1 MTAADRPLSDRQE
14 KFAQL
19 VASGTMS
26 QSEAYRQA
34 YPASLKW
41 KPDVV
46 HVRASEDAASSRI
59 RVRIEE
65 LRRAAAAAAKLDA
78 TEVLAEVRKLAHSD
92 IGNLM
97 HPDGRVKLPHEL
109 DAGTRAAVKKFKID
123 ELGRIEYEFWD
134 KGAALDKA
142 MKNLG
147 LYEKDNSQKPA
158 VKIDRIELVPL
169 AGSKDEPKAVE

>member
-1 MTAADRPLSDRQE
+1 MTTADRPLTGRQA
-14 KFAQL
+14 KFAEL
-19 VASGTMS
+19 VASGKCA
-26 QSEAYRQA
+26 QVEAYREA
-34 YPASLKW
+34 YPASKKW
-41 KPDVV
+41 KPEIAVQ
-46 HVRASEDAASSRI
+46 AASRLVSHSN
-59 RVRIEE
+59 VSTTIER

-97 HPDGRVKLPHEL
+97 HADGRVKLPHEL
-109 DAGTRAAVKKFKID
+109 DAATRAAVKKFKID

-169 AGSKDEPKAVE
+169 ADSKDEPKAVE